1 MSDKDQTMSNLYKA
15 LVLNS
20 GDTMFLFDQK
30 GKIFEVNNSA
40 CHYLKYSREELL
52 NLSVFDI
59 APEFQTPGII
69 DVYFK
74 KLQKSKF
81 VKLKSTN
88 KRKDGSVFPSEVS
101 LSLLVDNGQYLVLGI
116 VRDISEYEQDKKNLS
131 DYIDTLDSIHSI
143 LEQAENIE
151 QMLTGVLSLIQE
163 VFKTDRTFII
173 SAPELEDHYVINSF
187 EIVKDPYKKFFTN
200 KNDRNDLAYSE
211 KIYEQIRTITSDVY
225 LSSTFKEADSSTAHS
240 ELIVPM
246 HKIGANPYLLGIH
259 QCSYDRKWSEL
270 EQKLFLEISR
280 RLSYAIV
287 RMFNNYTVQQSEEKY
302 KILYDNAPLGYH
314 SLDKNGNF
322 VDVNQTWLNLLGY
335 EKEEVIGKN
344 YADLL
349 HPDYLD
355 RFVNNFSKFKSRGFV
370 RDVHFKLRHKNGTY
384 IPIALEG
391 GTGCHPDGSFKQT
404 YCVIQ
409 DITAKLKAEE
419 ELKASEAKLRYFI
432 QQAPFPLS
440 LVNTLTGEISYLNN
454 SFFKMFGY
462 SDEEISTLDKWWK
475 LAFPNPDYREF
486 VIKKWEKV
494 TGFSEE
500 EKASTTP
507 QVYNIYCKDGSV
519 KQTLV
524 SGIALGN
531 EFLTIMVD
539 ISAQKKIEQELIIAK
554 ERAEESEKLKSAFL
568 ANMSHEIRT
577 PMNGILGFADLLKSP
592 KLSGE
597 KQQKYIDIILKS
609 GDRMLSTI
617 NDIIEVSKI
626 ETNQVQPSNIQVNIN
641 AVIDHYYDFFEPEAK
656 EKELSFNSSKA
667 LPAEQSVILTDQ
679 LMLDSILSN
688 LIKNAIKY
696 TVTGSIDF
704 GYRDKGNYLEFFV
717 KDTGIGIAAN
727 MQSII
732 FERFRQADLNNEDTI
747 EGSGL
752 GLAISKAYVEMLGGE
767 IILKSELGKGSEF
780 IFTIPVKRSKSK
792 KIDVDSSTLICEA
805 DGKKLKV
812 LIAEDDEYAREYLS
826 ILLKRISSEILIAE
840 NGEMAVELAS
850 KHSDID
856 LILMDMKMPKLN
868 GYEATKQIRENNK
881 TVPII
886 AQTAFALAG
895 DREKTLQAG
904 CNDFISKPVSADHL
918 YSAVNRLI
926 YKK

>member
-1 MSDKDQTMSNLYKA
+1 MTDKDETKFNLYKA

-20 GDTMFLFDQK
+20 GDVMFLFDQK
-30 GKIFEVNNSA
+30 GKILEVNNSA
-40 CHYLKYSREELL
+40 CQYLKYSREELL
-52 NLSVFDI
+52 DLSVPDI
-59 APEFQTPGII
+59 APEFQTLGII
-69 DVYFK
+69 DVYLK
-74 KLQKSKF
+74 KLEKSKF
-81 VKLKSTN
+81 LKIKSTN
-88 KRKDGSVFPSEVS
+88 KRKDGSVFSSEIS
-101 LSLLVDNGQYLVLGI
+101 LSLLTDNGQYLVFGI
-116 VRDISEYEQDKKNLS
+116 ARDISEYEQDKNNLS

-151 QMLTGVLSLIQE
+151 EMLSEVLSLIQE
-163 VFKTDRTFII
+163 VFKIDRAFII
-173 SAPELEDHYVINSF
+173 SSPKLEDHYVINSF
-187 EIVKDPYKKFFTN
+187 EIVKNPFKKIFTN

-211 KIYEQIRTITSDVY
+211 KIYQQIRTIKSDVY
-225 LSSTFKEADSSTAHS
+225 LSSTFKEADSNVAHS

-246 HKIGANPYLLGIH
+246 YKIGANPYLLGIH

-287 RMFNNYTVQQSEEKY
+287 SMFSNYKVQQSEEKY
-302 KILYDNAPLGYH
+302 KILFDNAPLGYH
-314 SLDKNGNF
+314 SLDKNGDF

-335 EKEEVIGKN
+335 EKDEVIGKN

-349 HPDYLD
+349 HPDYCEN
-355 RFVNNFSKFKSRGFV
+355 FVNNFPKLKSRGYV
-370 RDVHFKLRHKNGTY
+370 HDVHFKLRHKNGNY

-409 DITAKLKAEE
+409 DITARIKAEE

-432 QQAPFPLS
+432 EQAPFPLS
-440 LVNTLTGEISYLNN
+440 LVNSLSREVNYLNN
-454 SFFKMFGY
+454 SFLDVFGY
-462 SDEEISTLDKWWK
+462 SLEDISTLDRWWK

-486 VIKKWEKV
+486 VIKKWEDTIGLNAEAK
-494 TGFSEE
+494 TDSISE
-500 EKASTTP
+500 
-507 QVYNIYCKDGSV
+507 VYNISCKDGSV

-531 EFLTIMVD
+531 EFLSILVD
-539 ISAQKKIEQELIIAK
+539 ISAQKKNEQELIIAK

-641 AVIDHYYDFFEPEAK
+641 AVIDHYYDFFEPEVK
-656 EKELSFNSSKA
+656 EKELSFNCSKA

-732 FERFRQADLNNEDTI
+732 FERFRQVDISNEGTI
-747 EGSGL
+747 EGAGL
-752 GLAISKAYVEMLGGE
+752 GLSISKAYVEMLGGK
-767 IILKSELGKGSEF
+767 ISLKSELGKGSEF
-780 IFTIPVKRSKSK
+780 IFTIPVKRSESK
-792 KIDVDSSTLICEA
+792 KIDVDRSSFVCEI

-826 ILLKRISSEILIAE
+826 ILLKRISGEILLAE

-856 LILMDMKMPKLN
+856 LILMDMKMPKLS

-918 YSAVNRLI
+918 YGAVNRLI
-926 YKK
+926 YSK